1 MPCRRALP
9 ERVAFGS
16 LSTELG
22 DVKICLNA
30 CERII
35 MNILEYQCKTYHNKE
50 GTAEQTIPRILRIIV
65 IAMVEEYG
73 PLISSDDHLP

>member
-22 DVKICLNA
+22 DVKMCLNA
-30 CERII
+30 YERVIAKAS
-35 MNILEYQCKTYHNKE
+35 EYQSRAYHNKE
-50 GTAEQTIPRILRIIV
+50 GTAEQTVPRILRIVV
-65 IAMVEEYG
+65 IAMVQEYR
-73 PLISSDDHLP
+73 PLISSNDQLP